1 MKVEFIMDLTTSAPR
16 SVSATMLGIVQ
27 LARTTDI
34 AKGLAHGHVGEYKY
48 DSLMNRDLFEYLKM
62 DPRDFLDVV
71 KGAKDDSEIEA
82 YAKRFVARK
91 DPQSVEAFNQK
102 RLSQVPTGDSLTHF
116 NELRSRIA
124 PDRLDVT
131 TWHDLLDLEEGRMV
145 PQREIVRA

>member
-1 MKVEFIMDLTTSAPR
+1 MDLTTSAPR

-48 DSLMNRDLFEYLKM
+48 DSPMNRDLFEYLEM

-71 KGAKDDSEIEA
+71 KSAKDDSEIEA

-91 DPQSVEAFNQK
+91 DPRSVEAFNQK
-102 RLSQVPTGDSLTHF
+102 RLSEVPTGDSLTHF

-124 PDRLDVT
+124 PDRVDVT
-131 TWHDLLDLEEGRMV
+131 TWPDLLDLEEGREV
-145 PQREIVRA
+145 PQRESVRA